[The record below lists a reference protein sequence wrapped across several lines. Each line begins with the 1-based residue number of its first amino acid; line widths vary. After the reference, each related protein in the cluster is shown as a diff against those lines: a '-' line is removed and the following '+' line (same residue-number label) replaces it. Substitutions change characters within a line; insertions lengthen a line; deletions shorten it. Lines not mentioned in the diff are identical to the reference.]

1 MKNFEAYR
9 KAFTQKALKNGFSD
23 ENIFRCLYYSEN
35 LSKKKLPI
43 IYNSYHLAGVVGYKH
58 SYLSRSIISTS
69 FFYRHFKIRKKN
81 GTYRTISEPLPSLK
95 EIQYFILQEILY
107 KIQVSKYCKSYI
119 PKKKFKEYLR
129 YHVNEKQLLTLDI
142 EDFFSSITYNIIY
155 DLFHKLGYAKDVST
169 YLANLCTYIKI
180 SNKSNTTSNSKRF
193 LPQGAPTSPY
203 LSNLILKE
211 FDDEIAKYCKEEK
224 IKYTRYAD
232 DMAFS
237 GNVINKKEIESLVQK
252 KLEKLGLNLKKEK
265 TRLML
270 KNEPQILSGVIL
282 NEKMQLPKKER
293 NEIRQ
298 IMYFIKIFT
307 LENHLERIKEK
318 RDNYLLH
325 LIGRV
330 SYALS
335 LNPDDKEFL
344 DYKKYLNELE
354 KKYYS

>member
-1 MKNFEAYR
+1 MKNIEAYK
-9 KAFTQKALKNGFSD
+9 KAFTEKALKNGYSE
-23 ENIFRCLYYSEN
+23 ENIFRCLSYSEN
-35 LSKKKLPI
+35 LSKKNLPI

-58 SYLSRSIISTS
+58 SYLTRSIMSTS
-69 FFYRHFKIRKKN
+69 YFYRHFKIKKKN
-81 GTYRTISEPLPSLK
+81 GKFRTISEPLPSLK

-129 YHVNEKQLLTLDI
+129 YHVNEKQVLTLDI
-142 EDFFSSITYNIIY
+142 EDFFPSITYKFIY
-155 DLFHKLGYAKDVST
+155 NLFLKLGYAKDVSI
-169 YLANLCTYIKI
+169 YLANLCTYIKKDKN
-180 SNKSNTTSNSKRF
+180 STTSSSSKRF

-211 FDDEIAKYCKEEK
+211 FDDEIAQYCTKEK

-237 GNVINKKEIESLVQK
+237 GNIVNKEEIESLVQE
-252 KLEKLGLNLKKEK
+252 KLTKLGLNLKKEK

-270 KNEPQILSGVIL
+270 QNVPQILSGVVL
-282 NEKMQLPKKER
+282 NKKMQLPKKER

-298 IMYFIKIFT
+298 IIYFIKKFT
-307 LENHLERIKEK
+307 LENHLDRIKEK

-330 SYALS
+330 SYTLS
-335 LNPDDKEFL
+335 LNPIDKEFL
-344 DYKKYLNELE
+344 EYKNYLNDL
-354 KKYYS
+354 KKKHSS